1 MLIITHSFKK
11 AVGCTMDYIKSCHL
25 LGELILKLLLCLPKL
40 LQYMAS
46 SELVLMRG
54 LKKKVFSNKK
64 WRSPMDGLQPILST
78 VRLTPVD
85 NQVPGNQEFHFAH
98 LQTIV
103 GQVKKGSP
111 TWEIV

>member
-54 LKKKVFSNKK
+54 LKKKVFSNKSNLT
-64 WRSPMDGLQPILST
+64 RHL
-78 VRLTPVD
+78 RLHVD
-85 NQVPGNQEFHFAH
+85 EKNFECCVTLRVVF
-98 LQTIV
+98 
-103 GQVKKGSP
+103 
-111 TWEIV
+111 